1 MSAQTMFD
9 KVWNAHVVDELSDG
23 TTILHIDR
31 HLLHELTAV
40 EAIRVLE
47 RRGLGVRDAALTFAT
62 PDHVISS
69 VPGRR
74 AGDQPWATEMVE
86 AFREQTQ
93 RLKIERFDLDDARQG
108 IVHVIAPEQGLTLPG
123 TTLVCGDSHTCTH
136 GAFGAMGWG
145 IGLSEQVQV
154 LASQTLRQ
162 RKPARMRVTLRGRP
176 ARRATAKD
184 VILHVIGRLG
194 VAGAVGHALEF
205 AGDAVRGF
213 DMEARM
219 TLCNLAIEMGAR
231 LGMIAPDDVT
241 FDYLRGRP
249 FAPQGDAFDTAVA
262 AWRQLA
268 TDADATFDKDVD
280 VDIEGIDAQI
290 TWGTTP
296 EQVVCIDGYVPDP
309 AAEPNPQRRA
319 QSEAALGYMRLKP
332 LQRME
337 GTRIDRVFIGSC
349 ANSRISD
356 LRAAAQVVRGARV
369 AKHVNAWV
377 VPGSLPVREQAE
389 REGLDQ
395 IFRDA
400 GFEWREPGCS
410 MCVGANG
417 DLGASGERCVST
429 SNRNFVGRQGP
440 GVMTHLA
447 NPATAAASALAGE
460 IQGAA

>member
-1 MSAQTMFD
+1 MSSKTMFD
-9 KVWNAHVVDELSDG
+9 KIWGAHVVDELPDG
-23 TTILHIDR
+23 TTVLHIDR

-47 RRGLGVRDAALTFAT
+47 RRGLTVRDASLTFAT

-74 AGDQPWATEMVE
+74 AGDEAWATEMVD
-86 AFREQTQ
+86 AFREQTE

-162 RKPARMRVTLRGRP
+162 RKPARMRITLHGTP
-176 ARRATAKD
+176 APRATAKD
-184 VILHVIGRLG
+184 VILHVIGQLG
-194 VAGAVGHALEF
+194 VAGASGHALEF
-205 AGDAVRGF
+205 AGPAVRAL

-231 LGMIAPDDVT
+231 LGLVAPDDIT

-249 FAPQGDAFDTAVA
+249 FAPRGGAFDEAVA
-262 AWRQLA
+262 AWRRLA
-268 TDADATFDKDVD
+268 TDADAVFDKDLCI
-280 VDIEGIDAQI
+280 DIGGVDAQI

-296 EQVVCIDGYVPDP
+296 EQVVCIDGVVPDP

-319 QSEAALGYMRLKP
+319 SSEAALGYMRLKS
-332 LQRME
+332 LQRLE

-356 LRAAAQVVRGARV
+356 LRAAASVVRGGRV
-369 AKHVNAWV
+369 APHVSAWV
-377 VPGSLPVREQAE
+377 VPGSLPVREQAQ

-417 DLGASGERCVST
+417 DLGVSGERCVST

-447 NPATAAASALAGE
+447 SPATAAASALAGA

>member
-9 KVWNAHVVDELSDG
+9 KIWNAHVVEELSDG
-23 TTILHIDR
+23 TTVLHIDR

-40 EAIRVLE
+40 EAIRALE
-47 RRGLGVRDAALTFAT
+47 RRGLGVRDASLTFAT

-69 VPGRR
+69 VPGRCG
-74 AGDQPWATEMVE
+74 GDAPWATELVD

-93 RLKIERFDLDDARQG
+93 RLNIERFDLDDARQG

-123 TTLVCGDSHTCTH
+123 TTLVCVDSHTCTH

-162 RKPARMRVTLRGRP
+162 RKPLKMRVTLRGLP
-176 ARRATAKD
+176 ARRAMAKD
-184 VILHVIGRLG
+184 IILHVIGQLG
-194 VAGAVGHALEF
+194 VAGAAGHALEF
-205 AGDAVRGF
+205 AGDAVRAL

-231 LGMIAPDDVT
+231 LGMVAPDDVT
-241 FDYLRGRP
+241 FDYLRDRP
-249 FAPQGDAFDTAVA
+249 FAPQGPAFDDAVT
-262 AWRQLA
+262 AWRALA
-268 TDADATFDKDVD
+268 SDADAVFDCDLT
-280 VDIEGIDAQI
+280 VDIDGVDAQI

-296 EQVVCIDGYVPDP
+296 EQVVGIDGVVPDP
-309 AAEPNPQRRA
+309 AAERNAQRRA
-319 QSEAALGYMRLKP
+319 QSEAALDYMHLKP
-332 LQRME
+332 LQKLE
-337 GTRIDRVFIGSC
+337 GTKIDRVFIGSC

-356 LRAAAQVVRGARV
+356 LRAAAAVVRGGKVAR
-369 AKHVNAWV
+369 HVNAWV
-377 VPGSLPVREQAE
+377 VPGSQPVREQAE

-400 GFEWREPGCS
+400 GFQWRQPGCS

-417 DLGASGERCVST
+417 DIGASGERCVST

-447 NPATAAASALAGE
+447 SPATAAASALAGD
-460 IQGAA
+460 IRGAA

>member
-9 KVWNAHVVDELSDG
+9 KVWNAHVVEELSDG
-23 TTILHIDR
+23 TTVLHIDR

-47 RRGLGVRDAALTFAT
+47 RRGLGVRDAKLTFAT

-162 RKPARMRVTLRGRP
+162 RKPARMRVTLRGTP

-184 VILHVIGRLG
+184 VILHVIGKLG

-249 FAPQGDAFDTAVA
+249 YVPQGDAFDTAVS

-268 TDADATFDKDVD
+268 TDADAIFDKDVD

-319 QSEAALGYMRLKP
+319 QSEAALGYMQLKP

-389 REGLDQ
+389 REGLEQ

>member
-23 TTILHIDR
+23 TTVLHIDR

-47 RRGLGVRDAALTFAT
+47 RRGLGVRDAKLTFAT

-184 VILHVIGRLG
+184 VILHVIGKLG

-369 AKHVNAWV
+369 AQHVNAWV

>member
-9 KVWNAHVVDELSDG
+9 KVWNAHVVEELSDG
-23 TTILHIDR
+23 TTVLHIDR

-47 RRGLGVRDAALTFAT
+47 RRGLGVRDAKLTFAT

-184 VILHVIGRLG
+184 VILHVIGKLG

-319 QSEAALGYMRLKP
+319 QSEAALGYMQLKP

-369 AKHVNAWV
+369 AQHVKAWV
-377 VPGSLPVREQAE
+377 VPGSMPVREQAE

>member
-9 KVWNAHVVDELSDG
+9 KVWNAHVVEELSDG
-23 TTILHIDR
+23 TTVLHIDR

-47 RRGLGVRDAALTFAT
+47 RRGLGVRDAKLTFAT

-69 VPGRR
+69 APGRR

-184 VILHVIGRLG
+184 VILHVIGKLG

-262 AWRQLA
+262 TWRQLA
-268 TDADATFDKDVD
+268 TDADAIFDKDVD

-319 QSEAALGYMRLKP
+319 QSEAALGYMKLKP

-377 VPGSLPVREQAE
+377 VPGSLPVRQQAE

-429 SNRNFVGRQGP
+429 SNRNFIGRQGP

>member
-1 MSAQTMFD
+1 MIAKTMFD
-9 KVWNAHVVDELSDG
+9 KIWTDHVVEELSDG
-23 TTILHIDR
+23 TTALHIDR

-47 RRGLGVRDAALTFAT
+47 RRGLAVRDASLTFAT

-74 AGDQPWATEMVE
+74 GGDEPWATELVD
-86 AFREQTQ
+86 ALREQTE
-93 RLKIERFDLDDARQG
+93 RLNIERFDLDDARQG

-162 RKPARMRVTLRGRP
+162 RKPLKMRVTLRGLP

-184 VILHVIGRLG
+184 MILHVIGQLG
-194 VAGAVGHALEF
+194 VAGAAGHALEF
-205 AGDAVRGF
+205 AGDATRAL

-231 LGMIAPDDVT
+231 LGMIAPDEVT
-241 FDYLRGRP
+241 FEYLRGRP
-249 FAPQGDAFDTAVA
+249 YAPKGKAFDDAIV
-262 AWRQLA
+262 AWRRLA
-268 TDADATFDKDVD
+268 TDADAVFDKDVTVD
-280 VDIEGIDAQI
+280 VDGVDAQI

-296 EQVVCIDGYVPDP
+296 EQVVGIDGVVPDP
-309 AAEPNPQRRA
+309 AVERNVQRRA
-319 QSEAALGYMRLKP
+319 QSEAALCYMQLKP

-337 GTRIDRVFIGSC
+337 GTKIDRVFIGSC
-349 ANSRISD
+349 ANSRITD
-356 LRAAAQVVRGARV
+356 LRAAAAVVKSGKI
-369 AKHVNAWV
+369 AKHVSAWV
-377 VPGSLPVREQAE
+377 VPGSQPVRQQAE

-400 GFEWREPGCS
+400 GFEWRQPGCS

-447 NPATAAASALAGE
+447 SPATAAASALAGE
-460 IQGAA
+460 IRGAS

>member
-9 KVWNAHVVDELSDG
+9 KVWNAHVVEELSDG
-23 TTILHIDR
+23 TTVLHIDR

-47 RRGLGVRDAALTFAT
+47 RRGLGVRDAKLTFAT

-69 VPGRR
+69 APGRR

-184 VILHVIGRLG
+184 VILHVIGKLG

-268 TDADATFDKDVD
+268 TDADAIFDKDVD

-319 QSEAALGYMRLKP
+319 QSEAALGYMKLKP

>member
-1 MSAQTMFD
+1 MTMKTMFD
-9 KVWNAHVVDELSDG
+9 KVWDAHVVEELSDG

-40 EAIRVLE
+40 EAIRNLE
-47 RRGLGVRDAALTFAT
+47 KRKLPVRDASLTFAT
-62 PDHVISS
+62 LDHVISS

-74 AGDQPWATEMVE
+74 GGDAAWSTEMVE

-93 RLKIERFDLDDARQG
+93 RLDIERFDLDDARQG

-162 RKPARMRVTLRGRP
+162 RKPLKMRVTLRGLP
-176 ARRATAKD
+176 TRRATAKD
-184 VILHVIGRLG
+184 VILHVIGQLG
-194 VAGAVGHALEF
+194 VAGAVGHAVEF
-205 AGDAVRGF
+205 AGDAVRAF

-249 FAPQGDAFDTAVA
+249 YSPQGPAFDDAVV
-262 AWRQLA
+262 AWRALA
-268 TDADATFDKDVD
+268 SDTNAVFDRDVS
-280 VDIEGIDAQI
+280 VDIDGVDAQI

-296 EQVVCIDGYVPDP
+296 EQVVGIDGVVPDP
-309 AAEPNPQRRA
+309 AAEHNPQRRA

-332 LQRME
+332 LQRLE
-337 GTRIDRVFIGSC
+337 GTKIDRVFIGSC

-356 LRAAAQVVRGARV
+356 LRAAAEVVRGNKIAR
-369 AKHVNAWV
+369 HVNAWV
-377 VPGSLPVREQAE
+377 VPGSQPVREQAE
-389 REGLDQ
+389 REGLDA

-400 GFEWREPGCS
+400 GFEWRQPGCS

-417 DLGASGERCVST
+417 DIGASGERCVST

-447 NPATAAASALAGE
+447 SPATAAASALAGV

>member
-1 MSAQTMFD
+1 MTAQTMFD
-9 KVWNAHVVDELSDG
+9 KIWNAHVVEELSDG
-23 TTILHIDR
+23 TTVLHIDR

-47 RRGLGVRDAALTFAT
+47 RRSLGVRDASLTFAT
-62 PDHVISS
+62 LDHVISS

-74 AGDQPWATEMVE
+74 GGDAPWSTEMVE

-93 RLKIERFDLDDARQG
+93 RLNIERFDLDDARQG

-162 RKPARMRVTLRGRP
+162 RKPRRMRVTLRGLS

-184 VILHVIGRLG
+184 VILYVIGKLG
-194 VAGAVGHALEF
+194 VAGAAGHALEF
-205 AGDAVRGF
+205 AGDAVRAF

-231 LGMIAPDDVT
+231 LGMVAPDDVT

-249 FAPQGDAFDTAVA
+249 YAPQGAAFDTAVA

-268 TDADATFDKDVD
+268 TDAGAVFDKDVE

-319 QSEAALGYMRLKP
+319 QSEAALGYMQLKP

-356 LRAAAQVVRGARV
+356 LRAAAHVVRGGRV

-377 VPGSLPVREQAE
+377 VAGSLPVREQAE

-447 NPATAAASALAGE
+447 SPATAAASALAGE

>member
-9 KVWNAHVVDELSDG
+9 KVWNAHVVEELSDG
-23 TTILHIDR
+23 TTVLHIDR

-47 RRGLGVRDAALTFAT
+47 RRGLGVRDAKLTFAT

-69 VPGRR
+69 APGRR

-184 VILHVIGRLG
+184 VILHVIGKLG

-268 TDADATFDKDVD
+268 TDADAIFDKDVD

-319 QSEAALGYMRLKP
+319 QSEAALGYMKLKP

-377 VPGSLPVREQAE
+377 VPGSLPVRQQAE

>member
-9 KVWNAHVVDELSDG
+9 KVWNAHVVEELSDG
-23 TTILHIDR
+23 TTVLHIDR

-86 AFREQTQ
+86 AFREQTH

-162 RKPARMRVTLRGRP
+162 RKPARMRVTLRGTP

-184 VILHVIGRLG
+184 VILHVIGKLG

-205 AGDAVRGF
+205 AGDAVRSF

-268 TDADATFDKDVD
+268 TDADAIFDKDVD